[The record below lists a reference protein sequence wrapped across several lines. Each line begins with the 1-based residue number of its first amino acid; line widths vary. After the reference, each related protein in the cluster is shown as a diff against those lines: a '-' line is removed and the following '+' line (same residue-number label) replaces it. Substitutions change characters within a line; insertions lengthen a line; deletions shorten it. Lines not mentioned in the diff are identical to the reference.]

1 MIFADILA
9 VFQNAVE
16 AVGREWLAVFR
27 FQPPPVEVLHDGAD
41 DFTVGISLKYL
52 PYYRSR
58 NRVEDKLLL
67 VAQQIAERDAAA
79 VIPAL

>member
-1 MIFADILA
+1 MRLKLFVENGLPLF
-9 VFQNAVE
+9 VFSP
-16 AVGREWLAVFR
+16 L
-27 FQPPPVEVLHDGAD
+27 PVEVLRDGAD